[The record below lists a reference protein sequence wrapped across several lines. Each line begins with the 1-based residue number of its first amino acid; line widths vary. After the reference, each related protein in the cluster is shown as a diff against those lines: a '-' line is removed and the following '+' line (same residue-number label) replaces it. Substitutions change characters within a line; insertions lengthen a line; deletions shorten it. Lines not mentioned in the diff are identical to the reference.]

1 MIYQKYFSL
10 KHPKIRFRNRRL
22 LHQIS
27 QQTRNMHI
35 FFFGIIFENGFKHI
49 FGICKFFLAL
59 VPAMS
64 HSDFDQ
70 FRFQFLIN
78 PKLFKKTVQT
88 LFFTALIYSVSDLF
102 FSIQNAHST
111 YHPRCC
117 HKTWNEP
124 QLLLQVSYVMYF

>member
-1 MIYQKYFSL
+1 MHQLYKVFLHLSGKEILVWKYQKYFSL

-70 FRFQFLIN
+70 FRFQFLIITMLHI
-78 PKLFKKTVQT
+78 KQHQRCQKILFPETFYR
-88 LFFTALIYSVSDLF
+88 LCIHTA
-102 FSIQNAHST
+102 
-111 YHPRCC
+111 C
-117 HKTWNEP
+117 
-124 QLLLQVSYVMYF
+124 